1 MRLFDSPLLSALGD
15 ARRIRVAGAW
25 GGFDI
30 YSGLPIILGLRSA
43 GKEVHLAN
51 LSFSRFVLPG
61 AQG

>member
-1 MRLFDSPLLSALGD
+1 
-15 ARRIRVAGAW
+15 VAGAG

-43 GKEVHLAN
+43 GEEVHLAN